1 MDLIKA
7 FEMNASE
14 CRVQAR
20 KARDRET
27 RAVWM
32 EMAERWERLAAEHPL
47 AKGPRERRPGRLDT
61 RRSHAA

>member
-7 FEMNASE
+7 FETNAAE
-14 CRVQAR
+14 CRAQAR

-27 RAVWM
+27 RATWM
-32 EMAERWERLAAEHPL
+32 EMAERWQRLAADHPL
-47 AKGPRERRPGRLDT
+47 AKGPRQRPPGRLDT